1 MKLGINGWRIH
12 GQRTGVGRY
21 LLNVVKNWT
30 PEMVGGRFD
39 EINFYTPKPID
50 RNEIPL
56 PENFNVRVLP
66 SDKPMLFWEN
76 TLMAKAAKD
85 DVIFCPS
92 YTRPVFARG
101 KTVVVTHD
109 ATQKMYPEL
118 FSKRVQLFYTPFYG
132 WSTRHATEVIT
143 TTEAARQDI
152 ARVWNVPLE
161 KISVTRLA
169 IADGFKPLRNDPK
182 VGEMRERHTGGA
194 PFFFFVGKLSG
205 RRNVPRLI
213 ESFAKFKKETS
224 FQHKMIIVGP
234 DTATLN
240 ITEIGTELGIAE
252 HLVRLKFATDEAL
265 NLLYNAAEAF
275 VMPSTYETLSF
286 PVMESQAVGTPVI
299 CIDTPGSRENTGG
312 AAFFI
317 PKLEVAEMS
326 KAMSEM
332 AGNAALRRELSEKGL
347 ANAQTFSW
355 QKCSAETMA
364 VLAKAAHATYSA
376 ADFTAFEVKSND

>member
-30 PEMVGGRFD
+30 EEAVRGRFD

-50 RNEIPL
+50 RSEIPL
-56 PENFNVRVLP
+56 PKNFNVRVLS
-66 SDKPMLFWEN
+66 SDKPMLVWEN
-76 TLMAKAAKD
+76 TWMAKAATD

-92 YTRPVFARG
+92 YTRPIFARG

-118 FSKRVQLFYTPFYG
+118 FNSAARFLYTPLYG
-132 WSTRHATEVIT
+132 WSARNATKVIT
-143 TTEAARQDI
+143 TTDAARQDI
-152 ARVWNVPLE
+152 ARVWNVPLSG
-161 KISVTRLA
+161 ISVTHLA
-169 IADGFKPLRNDPK
+169 IADVFKPLRNDPA
-182 VGEMRERHTGGA
+182 VYEIRQRHTGGS

-213 ESFAKFKKETS
+213 EAFAKFKKETS
-224 FQHKMIIVGP
+224 FPHKMIIVGP
-234 DTATLN
+234 DTAALN
-240 ITEIGTELGIAE
+240 ITEIGAELGISE
-252 HLVRLKFATDEAL
+252 YLIRLKYATDEDL

-299 CIDTPGSRENTGG
+299 CVDTPGARENTGG
-312 AAFFI
+312 AAVLI
-317 PKLEVAEMS
+317 PKLEVRDMVE
-326 KAMSEM
+326 AMSRI
-332 AGNAALRRELSEKGL
+332 AGDETLRHDLAQRGL
-347 ANAQTFSW
+347 ANAQRFSW
-355 QKCSAETMA
+355 QRCSAETLD
-364 VLAKAAHATYSA
+364 VLAEAAQTHDSSIA
-376 ADFTAFEVKSND
+376 FTASEVKSK

>member
-21 LLNVVKNWT
+21 LLNVIKNWT
-30 PEMVGGRFD
+30 PQMVGGRFD

-50 RNEIPL
+50 QNEIPL
-56 PENFNVRVLP
+56 PENFRVRVLP
-66 SDKPMLFWEN
+66 SDKPMLVWEN
-76 TLMAKAAKD
+76 TLMARAADD

-92 YTRPVFARG
+92 YTRSIYARG

-118 FSKRVQLFYTPFYG
+118 FSKSVRLFYTPFYG
-132 WSTRHATEVIT
+132 WCARNATEVIT

-161 KISVTRLA
+161 KITVTRLA
-169 IADGFKPLRNDPK
+169 IADSFKPSLNDPK
-182 VGEMRERHTGGA
+182 VHGMRERHTGGA

-205 RRNVPRLI
+205 RRNVPRLL
-213 ESFAKFKKETS
+213 ESFARFKQETS
-224 FQHKMIIVGP
+224 FPHKMIIVGP

-240 ITEIGTELGIAE
+240 ITEIGAELGIAE
-252 HLVRLKFATDEAL
+252 HLIRLKYATDEDL
-265 NLLYNAAEAF
+265 NMLYNAAEAF

-286 PVMESQAVGTPVI
+286 PVMEAQAVGTPVI
-299 CIDTPGSRENTGG
+299 CVDTPGARENTGG

-326 KAMSEM
+326 KAMSEV
-332 AGNAALRRELSEKGL
+332 AGNAALRHELSEKGL

-355 QKCSAETMA
+355 QKCSAETLA
-364 VLAKAAHATYSA
+364 VLAQAAHATDST
-376 ADFTAFEVKSND
+376 ADFTALKVNSND

>member
-21 LLNVVKNWT
+21 LLNVIKNWT
-30 PEMVGGRFD
+30 EEMVGGRFD
-39 EINFYTPKPID
+39 EINFYTPKPI
-50 RNEIPL
+50 NHKEIPL
-56 PENFNVRVLP
+56 PKNFRVRLLP
-66 SDKPMLFWEN
+66 SDKPMLVWEN
-76 TLMAKAAKD
+76 SQMARATDD

-92 YTRPVFARG
+92 YTIPLFARG

-109 ATQKMYPEL
+109 ATSKMYPEF
-118 FSKRVQLFYTPFYG
+118 FSFSVRHFYNHLYG
-132 WSTRHATEVIT
+132 WSARKATKVIT

-169 IADGFKPLRNDPK
+169 IADAFKPLQNDPK
-182 VGEMRERHTGGA
+182 VHGMRERQTGGA

-224 FQHKMIIVGP
+224 FPHKMIIVGP

-240 ITEIGTELGIAE
+240 ITEIGAELGIAE
-252 HLVRLKFATDEAL
+252 HLVRLKFATDEDL

-299 CIDTPGSRENTGG
+299 CIDTPGARENTGG

-317 PKLEVAEMS
+317 PKLEIAEMS
-326 KAMSEM
+326 KAMSEV

-355 QKCSAETMA
+355 QKCSAET
-364 VLAKAAHATYSA
+364 LAILAQAAHATDSA
-376 ADFTAFEVKSND
+376 ADFTALKVNSND